1 MNYLLFR
8 YLCSFSDIREN
19 CWWNASVFMQIETWV
34 RLTQWDM
41 YSVTIACCVG
51 LFFLSQNWIDFF
63 SPEFP
68 CLCSVRQID
77 GYRKDVCCLLWSTWY
92 SKLDI
97 GRFLWSFYVLLKYFF
112 ITLEKMLYFLIWLL
126 NFSRFI
132 FWTSYTNLSNEAY
145 AAYLKYL
152 QNYLCIW
159 GGTTHSVWGWVSLP
173 SLSNAPWKTAHS
185 FS

>member
-1 MNYLLFR
+1 MNYLLFW

-112 ITLEKMLYFLIWLL
+112 ITLEKMLYFFNLAPYFFLIHFLNQLYKSFKRSICCLL
-126 NFSRFI
+126 KILAKLPMHLRWDYSFGVRMSVTTFS
-132 FWTSYTNLSNEAY
+132 
-145 AAYLKYL
+145 LKCTL
-152 QNYLCIW
+152 ENC
-159 GGTTHSVWGWVSLP
+159 P
-173 SLSNAPWKTAHS
+173 
-185 FS
+185 FF